1 MNYAIIGMCKNNFKK
16 KKIFSG
22 DGMKNNLLSSIIQNS
37 SNGIIIIENGKVKL
51 VNHEAEKIFRNEIS
65 TQFIEKKLKESSFRI
80 EDSHYNMKILF
91 KEEYLEV
98 IEIIDITSKIEL
110 ENKNCFFE
118 VMLDNISSGVIM
130 SDESGHIIE
139 YNKSNEEFEGLKRR
153 DVLGKKSDA
162 VYDIDIEDS
171 QLREV
176 TKIGKELL
184 DCNTKYQTVEGK
196 ELVLV
201 CSYYPV
207 FKDSQVIG
215 TCGISENLTKVQKLL
230 DRTLE
235 LQNKLI
241 KNSTPELLKY
251 SFENI
256 IGESEEI
263 KESINEGIRASI
275 FDSPILVVGDTGTGK
290 ELFVQSMHNKSKR
303 ASEPFIPINCAA
315 IPENLMESLLFGT
328 VKGAFTGAENKPG
341 LIEQA
346 GSGTLY
352 LDELNS
358 MPINIQAKL
367 LRVIQE
373 QRVRRVG
380 GKDTKKV
387 KCRYIASINESPE
400 FCIENNR
407 LRDDLFYRLGAI
419 TIELPKLIDRNGD
432 IPILINYFIGQ
443 FNNKYNCNIKG
454 VSKELLE
461 ILNEYNWPGN
471 VRELQYVLEGSMSM
485 DRDIEEIGIKH
496 LPNYLYKKFSDLKL
510 KSIGR
515 FSYNKMHLNKI
526 LEVVEKE
533 TVLKCL
539 SDNNGNLNKTAKSL
553 GISRQNLHY
562 RIRKH
567 RLKKSTEYGNC
578 EYFVDSTDDQINMDE

>member
-1 MNYAIIGMCKNNFKK
+1 MNYAIIEVCKNVFQK

-22 DGMKNNLLSSIIQNS
+22 DNMKNKLLRSIIQKAA
-37 SNGIIIIENGKVKL
+37 NGIMIIENGNVEF
-51 VNHEAEKIFRNEIS
+51 VNLQAKKIFQNKITS
-65 TQFIEKKLKESSFRI
+65 QFIEKKLKKSSFKI
-80 EDSHYNMKILF
+80 EDNYYNMKIIF
-91 KEEYLEV
+91 KEDDIEV

-110 ENKNCFFE
+110 ENKNSFFE
-118 VMLDNISSGVIM
+118 VLLANISNGVIM
-130 SDESGHIIE
+130 TNESGHIIE
-139 YNKSNEEFEGLKRR
+139 YNKSNEEFEGLKRN
-153 DVLGKKSDA
+153 DVLGKTSDA

-171 QLREV
+171 QLRQV
-176 TKIGKELL
+176 TIAGKELL
-184 DCNTKYQTVEGK
+184 DYNTKYQTVEGK

-215 TCGISENLTKVQKLL
+215 ACGISENLTKVQKLL

-241 KNSTPELLKY
+241 KNSTKELLKY
-251 SFENI
+251 TFEDI
-256 IGESEEI
+256 IGESPEI
-263 KESINEGIRASI
+263 KESIKEGIRASM

-290 ELFVQSMHNKSKR
+290 ELFVQSMHNNSKR
-303 ASEPFIPINCAA
+303 VGQPFIPINCAA

-373 QRVRRVG
+373 QTVRRVG
-380 GKDTKKV
+380 GKDVKKV

-400 FCIENNR
+400 SCIENNR

-419 TIELPKLIDRNGD
+419 TIELPKLIDRSGD
-432 IPILINYFIGQ
+432 ISILINYFIGQ

-454 VSKELLE
+454 VSKEFLE

-485 DRDIEEIGIKH
+485 DRNIEEIGIKH
-496 LPNYLYKKFSDLKL
+496 LPNYLYKKFSDMKL

-515 FSYNKMHLNKI
+515 FGDDNMYLNKI

-533 TVLKCL
+533 TVLKYL
-539 SDNNGNLNKTAKSL
+539 SDNKGNLNKTAKAL

-567 RLKKSTEYGNC
+567 KLKKSMEYGNK
-578 EYFVDSTDDQINMDE
+578 EYFVEITNDQSNLDE

>member
-1 MNYAIIGMCKNNFKK
+1 MDK
-16 KKIFSG
+16 
-22 DGMKNNLLSSIIQNS
+22 NLLNLIIEQS
-37 SNGIIIIENGKVKL
+37 SNGIIIIENDKVEF
-51 VNHEAEKIFRNEIS
+51 VNIVAEQIFQNEITVQMIEEKS
-65 TQFIEKKLKESSFRI
+65 TESSFKMYN
-80 EDSHYNMKILF
+80 SHYMMKKIF
-91 KEEYLEV
+91 KEDDLEV
-98 IEIIDITSKIEL
+98 IEIIDISSEIEL
-110 ENKNCFFE
+110 EEKNCFYE
-118 VMLDNISSGVIM
+118 VMLNNISNGVIM
-130 SDESGHIIE
+130 SDEAGYIIE
-139 YNKSNEEFEGLKRR
+139 YNKSNEEFEGLNRN
-153 DVLGKKSDA
+153 DVLGKKSDD

-171 QLREV
+171 QLRKV
-176 TKIGKELL
+176 TNTGEELL
-184 DCNTKYQTVEGK
+184 DCNTNYNTIEGR

-207 FKDSQVIG
+207 FKDSKIIG
-215 TCGISENLTKVQKLL
+215 ACGIAENLTKVQKLL

-241 KNSTPELLKY
+241 KNSPSESLKY
-251 SFENI
+251 TFENI
-256 IGESEEI
+256 VGESSEI
-263 KESINEGIRASI
+263 KKSVKEGIRASV
-275 FDSPILVVGDTGTGK
+275 FDSPVMVVGDTGTGK
-290 ELFVQSMHNKSKR
+290 ELFVQSMHNNSKR
-303 ASEPFIPINCAA
+303 ASEPFIPVNCAA

-341 LIEQA
+341 LIEQTS
-346 GSGTLY
+346 GGTLY

-373 QRVRRVG
+373 QMVRRVG
-380 GKDTKKV
+380 GKDMKKV
-387 KCRYIASINESPE
+387 TCRYIASINESPE
-400 FCIENNR
+400 SCIENNR

-419 TIELPKLIDRNGD
+419 TIELPNLIDRNGD
-432 IPILINYFIGQ
+432 IPVLIDYFINQ
-443 FNNKYNCNIKG
+443 FNNKYNCSIKG

-461 ILNEYNWPGN
+461 IFNEYNWPGN

-485 DRDIEEIGIKH
+485 DRGIEEIGIKH

-515 FSYNKMHLNKI
+515 FSHNKMHLKRV
-526 LEVVEKE
+526 LEIVEKE

-539 SDNNGNLNKTAKSL
+539 ADNNGNLNKAAKSL

-567 RLKKSTEYGNC
+567 KLKKSTEYGNC
-578 EYFVDSTDDQINMDE
+578 EYFVDSTDDQTNLDE